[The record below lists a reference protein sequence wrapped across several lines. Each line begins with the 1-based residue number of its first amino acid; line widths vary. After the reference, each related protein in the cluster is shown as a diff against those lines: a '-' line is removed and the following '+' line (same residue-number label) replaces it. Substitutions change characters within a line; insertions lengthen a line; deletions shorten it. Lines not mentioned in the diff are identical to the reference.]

1 MPSWSS
7 TCEAP
12 CTSSPGAE
20 GAGRAEGAGTAGAS
34 EGAGAG
40 GAAEAA
46 GASGAAG
53 AAGAV
58 VTGLIVAALQDLPGI
73 REGFGKSFG
82 QQSLIL

>member
-1 MPSWSS
+1 MRCSAFAHLMSAWITTPSRSS

-12 CTSSPGAE
+12 CTLSPGAE
-20 GAGRAEGAGTAGAS
+20 GAGRAEG
-34 EGAGAG
+34 
-40 GAAEAA
+40 A

-73 REGFGKSFG
+73 REGFGKRFG
-82 QQSLIL
+82 QQSWIL